1 MRNSG
6 LARSVALS
14 LAFLA
19 LVLAFVRQANAQG
32 VGGDAP
38 PAAVVLSAPP
48 PRAAPAANPK
58 LEQSA
63 DLSPFLGRPITRI
76 DVSLDDDTWTL
87 PELPK
92 IGSVKTGQPLSGY
105 VARLM
110 MEEVLSSGRFARARV
125 AVAAND
131 AGVGV
136 IIHVVQRRLIE
147 TLRLDLHGAPV
158 ERDEMLREADLVEG
172 GEILGVDIPA
182 YRARI
187 ESYLARRGFPTAAVT
202 IESRETDDPTR
213 VLVIVDLQPGGARVL
228 QRRSFY
234 VFGADAQSLR
244 PLLEGYRVGIGQR
257 ADESALDAADTAMA
271 ARLRALG
278 HHKAEVTHDVVFDAG
293 LVTLRV
299 RADAGPLFEPRFA
312 GNEHYDDTA
321 LGGALALDEDTDF
334 APGHLV
340 QKLRDFYVKRGFLDV
355 EVSLETRGG
364 EADRVHLLVFHIV
377 ENPRVKV
384 AARLYPCLKLDEIK
398 KLSGG
403 GPRKPGEIGDEIDS
417 YLEEE
422 LPGADL
428 LRDPNPRGLDATIT
442 TRDGDVL
449 GTRTVPIDLQPDA
462 TFAPDTYD
470 RAALHV
476 QELYRNEG
484 YLHAQ
489 VGPVEVLRRR
499 CDARSPPGRCLP
511 VAFTSTPPD
520 ECSYDATDLPLP
532 VAPLDPSF
540 TCVPDPAHG
549 NECEPQV
556 TLRIPVKLGPRAV
569 LYDLA
574 FSGARAVS
582 EKRLAAATELV
593 LGEPA
598 NVLKLEDARHKLVDL
613 YKEEGFAFVDVKYVL
628 DSSVDH
634 TRARARFDIVE
645 GDRVLVRQIVIRGND
660 RTNDWTI
667 RRRIALSVGQPYRT
681 SDVRKT
687 QERIATLNVFSNIT
701 VALEDPYVPQ
711 KSKVVTVTVTER
723 HPQSIEFAPGLSTG
737 EGIRGELDYTH
748 SNIGGDAIGFALRA
762 RLSYLPDALILD
774 PVVKQNFDCY
784 GRNQPN
790 NCLPGDSGFSG
801 RRLARRLTATFSF
814 PEIGLGP
821 LVRMQIDGV
830 AVHDLEHDFVL
841 DKYAAIPGLYYRPF
855 RELQVA
861 VSQTFELNNAYIFDG
876 TTIQEYLAAQAASG
890 NSNADLASLLR
901 FPDGPTYAFAQR
913 LTVTLDYRDN
923 TFNPHKGMLFVSG
936 FEHTD
941 WFAEQIETTDCETV
955 DRHSTCTLPE
965 GHTARFTEKLAA
977 YIPVT
982 KSITLAGEIRAGF
995 NVQLVPGSQ
1004 TYPDRLFFLGGVDSV
1019 RGYLQDSMITQED
1032 ADRIASDF
1040 NKPNTAS
1047 KFTINDVGLRG
1058 GNLMLNPKLEL
1069 RIPVHPP
1076 FDTVLFT
1083 DAGNI
1088 WHDPNYIFTNG
1099 INLRV
1104 TAGTGVRIET
1114 PIGPLAFDYGVNL
1127 SRLFSSPENPRRTYE
1142 DFGAFHFA
1150 IGLF

>member
-1 MRNSG
+1 MRNRR

-14 LAFLA
+14 LALSV
-19 LVLAFVRQANAQG
+19 LVLAVVRHARAEG
-32 VGGDAP
+32 P
-38 PAAVVLSAPP
+38 VVLSVPAPQ
-48 PRAAPAANPK
+48 AAPAANPK
-58 LEQSA
+58 LEEA
-63 DLSPFLGRPITRI
+63 ANLSPFLGRPITRI
-76 DVSLDDDTWTL
+76 DVALDDDTWPL
-87 PELPK
+87 AELPK
-92 IGSVKTGQPLSGY
+92 IASVKTGQPLSGY

-110 MEEVLSSGRFARARV
+110 MEEVLASGRFARARV
-125 AVAAND
+125 TATLND
-131 AGVGV
+131 VGV
-136 IIHVVQRRLIE
+136 RVVLHVVQRRLVE
-147 TLRLDLHGAPV
+147 TLRLDVHGAPV
-158 ERDEMLREADLVEG
+158 ERDEFLREADLVEG
-172 GEILGVDIPA
+172 CEILGVDLPS
-182 YRARI
+182 YRARM
-187 ESYLARRGFPTAAVT
+187 ESYMARRGFPTAAAT

-213 VLVIVDLQPGGARVL
+213 VLVIVDLSPGGARVV

-234 VFGADAQSLR
+234 VFGADMQALHS
-244 PLLEGYRVGIGQR
+244 LLEGYRVAVGQR
-257 ADESALDAADTAMA
+257 ADENAFEAADTAMA

-278 HHKAEVTHDVVFDAG
+278 HHKAEVSHDVVFDSG

-299 RADAGPLFEPRFA
+299 RVDAGPLFEPRFT
-312 GNEHYDDTA
+312 GNESYDASA
-321 LGGALALDEDTDF
+321 LTGALALDEDTDF

-340 QKLRDFYVKRGFLDV
+340 QKVRDFYVKRGFLDA

-364 EADRVHLLVFHIV
+364 DGDPVHQLVFHIV
-377 ENPRVKV
+377 ENPRVRV
-384 AARLYPCLKLDEIK
+384 AMREYPCLKLDEVK

-403 GPRKPGEIGDEIDS
+403 GPRKPSEIGDEIDS

-428 LRDPNPRGLDATIT
+428 LRDPNPRGLDETIT
-442 TRDGDVL
+442 TRAPGVL
-449 GTRTVPIDLQPDA
+449 GTRTVPIDLQPDG

-476 QELYRNEG
+476 QELYRAEG

-499 CDARSPPGRCLP
+499 CDPRSPPGRCLP
-511 VAFTSTPPD
+511 IAFSSAPPD
-520 ECSYDATDLPLP
+520 ECSYDATDLPLA

-540 TCVPDPAHG
+540 TCAPDPAHG

-569 LYDLA
+569 LYDLT
-574 FSGARAVS
+574 FSGARTVT

-598 NVLKLEDARHKLVDL
+598 NALKLEDARRKLVEL

-645 GDRVLVRQIVIRGND
+645 GDRVLVRQIVIRGNE

-667 RRRIALSVGQPYRT
+667 RRRIALAVGQPYRT

-687 QERIATLNVFSNIT
+687 QERIATLNVFSNIS

-711 KSKVVTVTVTER
+711 KSKVVIVTVTER
-723 HPQSIEFAPGLSTG
+723 YPQSIEFAPGLSTG

-762 RLSYLPDALILD
+762 RLSYLPDALIFD
-774 PVVKQNFDCY
+774 PVVKQNFDSY
-784 GRNQPN
+784 G
-790 NCLPGDSGFSG
+790 GTGFSG

-841 DKYAAIPGLYYRPF
+841 DKYAAIPGVYYRPF

-876 TTIQEYLAAQAASG
+876 STIQQYLDAQAASG

-901 FPDGPTYAFAQR
+901 FPDGPSYAFAQR
-913 LTVTLDYRDN
+913 LVVTVDHRDN
-923 TFNPHKGMLFVSG
+923 SFNPHKGTLFVSG

-941 WFAEQIETTDCETV
+941 WYAEQIDTSDCQTV
-955 DRHSTCTLPE
+955 DRHYACTLPE

-977 YIPVT
+977 YLPVT
-982 KSITLAGEIRAGF
+982 KSITLAGEIRAGL

-1040 NKPNTAS
+1040 NKPNTAN

-1058 GNLMLNPKLEL
+1058 GNLMINPKLEL
-1069 RIPVHPP
+1069 RIPIRPP
-1076 FDTVLFT
+1076 VDTVIFT

-1104 TAGTGVRIET
+1104 TAGSGVRIET
-1114 PIGPLAFDYGVNL
+1114 PIGPLAFDYGINL
-1127 SRLFSSPENPRRTYE
+1127 SRLFSGAENPRRTYE